1 MMKDKAQEL
10 ERAVQSN
17 HPIKQLAS
25 HLLVYK
31 LFHSS
36 SIVNQFERQ
45 STDVGEGSWPDQLID
60 PCLNCKSRSPPARIV
75 KRVKM
80 ELDLQKQTGLAI
92 LCIDNGHGTNELGT
106 CIFCNLFPWKR
117 RKLLGLYLT
126 VKSSFF
132 LHYSINLI
140 ICRTQ

>member
-45 STDVGEGSWPDQLID
+45 GTDVGEGS
-60 PCLNCKSRSPPARIV
+60 
-75 KRVKM
+75 
-80 ELDLQKQTGLAI
+80 
-92 LCIDNGHGTNELGT
+92 
-106 CIFCNLFPWKR
+106 
-117 RKLLGLYLT
+117 
-126 VKSSFF
+126 
-132 LHYSINLI
+132 
-140 ICRTQ
+140 